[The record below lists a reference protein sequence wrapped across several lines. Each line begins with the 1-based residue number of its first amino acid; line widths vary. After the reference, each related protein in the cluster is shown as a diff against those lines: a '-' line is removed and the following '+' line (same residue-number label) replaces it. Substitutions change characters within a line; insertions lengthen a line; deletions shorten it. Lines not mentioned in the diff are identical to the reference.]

1 MNSTFIIDYENINCN
16 STNIKN
22 ISDLLGEEINK
33 AQYFSPLFSWFVVTY
48 TYYTIGR
55 KNGTIW
61 RYLFYVT
68 TFGLIAN
75 VLDIIKKVSVGRQY
89 HFNVFIQINWIST
102 IFYGL
107 NEWGFVYINY
117 SKIRAC
123 VELLKTKIWVV
134 LIYSFLCYI
143 LICRIIIT
151 YYKNQEEW
159 EDYTKYCLLKN
170 SRFSSQLHAL
180 IYIPIGLLE
189 LGLIICVLNQ
199 YLKEKKILSST
210 KTELY
215 VLFHSTI
222 GRTIMISLIYIYIA
236 IDVLL
241 KSNAV
246 VELLRKIFW
255 RVKGIFGVIF
265 LVDLLLLKIDI
276 DQNKILI
283 QKDLIN
289 IKNKFEIIRSVPT
302 HRKNSLKSLSN
313 YSNFSQYQ
321 NLLPSTALIH
331 SNESFNHNSTNSN
344 IPLVN
349 QNYP

>member
-75 VLDIIKKVSVGRQY
+75 VLDIIK
-89 HFNVFIQINWIST
+89 
-102 IFYGL
+102 
-107 NEWGFVYINY
+107 
-117 SKIRAC
+117 
-123 VELLKTKIWVV
+123 
-134 LIYSFLCYI
+134 
-143 LICRIIIT
+143 RIIIT

-331 SNESFNHNSTNSN
+331 SNESLNHNSTNSN